1 MSKVTKND
9 GVDLKGIANV
19 LQLRYDTAVMEGTM
33 KTKIPQY
40 ASIREYLQEKI
51 DQQVWKEG
59 ELIPTEAELMKLFSV
74 SRVTIRKAID
84 LLVSAHY
91 LTPKA
96 GYGTTVNPDRSLL
109 SNFTLIQSFTNEMKE
124 MGLATKTMHAT
135 VEKVEANDLLA
146 SIFKINPGDM
156 VYHIVRTRGTTV
168 PLIYSDTYLL
178 PVIDI
183 PLDSEEMYGSLYA
196 FLAKHQIYFS
206 YFEEFVSAVQAKQ
219 EVKLLLQVDA
229 ITPQL
234 KRKRFSYDVTGKLI
248 EYTETFYNAQ
258 QYEYRTKIFY
268 KK

>member
-1 MSKVTKND
+1 
-9 GVDLKGIANV
+9 
-19 LQLRYDTAVMEGTM
+19 MEGPM
-33 KTKIPQY
+33 KPKIPQY
-40 ASIREYLQEKI
+40 ALIKEYIQEKI

-84 LLVSAHY
+84 LLVLAHY
-91 LTPKA
+91 LTRKA

-124 MGLATKTMHAT
+124 MGLATKTMHAS

-146 SIFKINPGDM
+146 SIFKITPGDM
-156 VYHIVRTRGTTV
+156 VYHIIRTRGTTI

-196 FLAKHQIYFS
+196 YLAKHQIYFS

-219 EVKLLLQVDA
+219 EVKALLQVDA

-234 KRKRFSYDVTGKLI
+234 KRKRFSYDVTGTLI

>member
-1 MSKVTKND
+1 
-9 GVDLKGIANV
+9 
-19 LQLRYDTAVMEGTM
+19 M
-33 KTKIPQY
+33 KTKTPQY
-40 ASIREYLQEKI
+40 MLIKEYIQEQI

-59 ELIPTEAELMKLFSV
+59 DLIPTESELMQLFSV
-74 SRVTIRKAID
+74 SRVTVRKAID

-91 LTPKA
+91 LTRKA

-124 MGLATKTMHAT
+124 MGLATKTMDAMI
-135 VEKVEANDLLA
+135 EKVEANDLLA
-146 SIFKINPGDM
+146 SIFKINPGDK
-156 VYHIVRTRGTTV
+156 VYHIIRTRGTTI

-183 PLDSEEMYGSLYA
+183 PLDTKELYGSLYA
-196 FLAKHQIYFS
+196 YLAKNQIYFS

-219 EVKLLLQVDA
+219 EVKQLLQVDA

-234 KRKRFSYDVTGKLI
+234 KRKRFSYDITGRLI